1 MRHEACVTGGIF
13 LKVLQRVVGHLF
25 SKQKHIKRKILAT
38 TLQNNDPKKA
48 HPGKYLRSESRIEHS
63 F

>member
-1 MRHEACVTGGIF
+1 MRHEACVTEGIF

-25 SKQKHIKRKILAT
+25 SKQKQFWKILAT